1 MQTIDENETNEPH
14 KVADRLERINAAH
27 AQWRKEMEPEFEKI
41 RAAERLT
48 AADFQIIINARG

>member
-1 MQTIDENETNEPH
+1 MQTIDEPKEPQ
-14 KVADRLERINAAH
+14 KVVDELEHINAAH

-48 AADFQIIINARG
+48 AADFQIIINTRG